1 MMIDRRRT
9 PGERRSAERTPAVF
23 AVKKSFAG
31 RVSLCQ
37 AEEIGPSGMTIR
49 RPRGTIVPASAE
61 VSLSFSL
68 PGSGEEIAARG
79 VVINDGASGGF
90 RRTGVRFIAL
100 RPDQERLIAGYC
112 RASGGVAST
121 PPGPPRTTRP
131 SRATR

>member
-1 MMIDRRRT
+1 MMFDRRKIA
-9 PGERRSAERTPAVF
+9 GERRVAERTPAVF

-31 RVSLCQ
+31 RISLCQ

-49 RPRGTIVPASAE
+49 RPRGTTVPAKAE

-79 VVINDGASGGF
+79 VVINDGADGGF

-100 RPDQERLIAGYC
+100 RPDHERLIAGYC
-112 RASGGVAST
+112 RT
-121 PPGPPRTTRP
+121 QPRKPGR
-131 SRATR
+131 